1 MVSYRSAQ
9 KLTLWLAYCLHIFI
23 LPSLLA
29 LMINFRK
36 SKQYQSIEYEDDS
49 EDTIPVGVFL
59 SHHLWMIRSF
69 TELLVLATL
78 GGATLIFNFGFYAL
92 VFVLVWWVYRI
103 LRGVL
108 SLCLGKPMPVLI
120 MNPVE
125 SF

>member
-69 TELLVLATL
+69 AELLVLAML
-78 GGATLIFNFGFYAL
+78 GCAAFVFDFGFYAL
-92 VFVLVWWVYRI
+92 VFVLMWWVYRI

-108 SLCLGKPMPVLI
+108 SLCLGRPMPVLI
-120 MNPVE
+120 LKPVE